1 MNNPDKRSD
10 EEIYTDPNTPKEKK
24 LEIMGD
30 EIYEQFG
37 NRSRWDNV
45 SFDDEATRYEVAEY
59 AFYLQSFLSNT
70 TKKEENY
77 INYLKCYLA
86 VLSDGFFYGEEIPDE
101 NEFIKKK
108 CNEAGIG
115 DIFQKYYKEASVVT

>member
-1 MNNPDKRSD
+1 MNNPDKHSI
-10 EEIYTDPNTPKEKK
+10 EEIYTDPYTPKEKK

-30 EIYEQFG
+30 EIYHQFG
-37 NRSRWDNV
+37 NRARWDNV

-59 AFYLQSFLSNT
+59 TFYLQSFLSKT

-77 INYLKCYLA
+77 IDYLKCYLS
-86 VLSDGFFYGEEIPDE
+86 VLSDGLFYGEEIPDE

-108 CNEAGIG
+108 CNEAGLG
-115 DIFQKYYKEASVVT
+115 DVFEEYYKEASDVA